1 MKHHWI
7 RDDIEISF
15 PLPKF
20 VQELVRELEAL
31 DEVGDYAYEG
41 CADALDV
48 GIKEAVRRGEMTQK
62 QWDLLSAKYI
72 EVM

>member
-20 VQELVRELEAL
+20 VQGLVRELEAL
-31 DEVGDYAYEG
+31 DEAGHYAYEG

-62 QWDLLSAKYI
+62 QWDLISAKYI

>member
-1 MKHHWI
+1 MKHRWI

-20 VQELVRELEAL
+20 AQELVRELEAL
-31 DEVGDYAYEG
+31 DEAGDYAYEG
-41 CADALDV
+41 CADALDA
-48 GIKEAVRRGEMTQK
+48 GIKEAVRRGEMTQR
-62 QWDLLSAKYI
+62 QWDLISAKYI